1 MTASPL
7 SSPIRSVQLE
17 DHSLS
22 LFISSSSQLRSL
34 LSSTMENY
42 TSLFSPEDTTQL
54 PVFKLQLCL
63 DEDAIQFFPTLE
75 DLEAAV
81 MFPLNSL
88 ASDILQSF
96 PLIQVCTVCIGEW
109 GSSMCVPSMDWM
121 LRRDVLGCSIHG
133 LDDQLSDFH
142 RRGWKEPVPVHL
154 WQSMLIGRSLLAV
167 GAWSRKPYRETYKAP

>member
-81 MFPLNSL
+81 MFPLNTL

-96 PLIQVCTVCIGEW
+96 PLIQVCTIYYVLGNGAVVCVSHPWIGCSVETYW
-109 GSSMCVPSMDWM
+109 GAPSTDWM
-121 LRRDVLGCSIHG
+121 TSCPISTGVA
-133 LDDQLSDFH
+133 
-142 RRGWKEPVPVHL
+142 
-154 WQSMLIGRSLLAV
+154 GRSQSLSIF
-167 GAWSRKPYRETYKAP
+167 GSQC